1 MMNCNLLLMASLST
15 MWTVVVGLL
24 AVVTLVSIVLFL
36 LKSREVTTLKKEV
49 EELRDT
55 MRMMRY
61 EELNLSRML
70 HTVDKDNL
78 NSNPSGLTP
87 NPSPELDDLT
97 PNPSPEERGTVGIAE
112 VPDEVFSEEQVIEES
127 VAEEPIAEEPIAEEP
142 VAEEPVAEE
151 PIAEEPIA
159 EEPIAEEPIA
169 EEPVAEE
176 PIAEELVAEEPVA
189 EEPIAEESTEEE
201 INVNVVDEA
210 IENPIEI
217 LESPIV
223 DDSAS
228 SPLCEREGRDEDRDI
243 TDEASEPA
251 PIVIGTH
258 KQAINER
265 RPAIPNDLFAAWFAE
280 NDAPQIEEVTHD
292 VEKQETPAPEDVMPS
307 AEESVVAPAAN
318 VILETTVIA
327 DESGENT
334 PEDLRD
340 SPLSGRGDRVEAP
353 ISEDYASSSL
363 EEKEAINEAPETE
376 TPSQSVV
383 LSKEDERFCRKLERL
398 VNTRMR
404 NPNLNIDV
412 IAAQFGIG
420 RTNFYRKV
428 RELMGM
434 SPNDYLRKCRM
445 ERAAEMLRS
454 TELPIADVCTQVGMP
469 DAQYFSRVF
478 KSYFGMPPSAY
489 REQQD

>member
-1 MMNCNLLLMASLST
+1 MASLST

-61 EELNLSRML
+61 EEINLSRML
-70 HTVDKDNL
+70 HTVDKED
-78 NSNPSGLTP
+78 LTP
-87 NPSPELDDLT
+87 NNPSEMDSLT
-97 PNPSPEERGTVGIAE
+97 PNPSPEERGTAGIAE
-112 VPDEVFSEEQVIEES
+112 VPEETFFP
-127 VAEEPIAEEPIAEEP
+127 EEPVAEEP

-151 PIAEEPIA
+151 LIAEEPIA
-159 EEPIAEEPIA
+159 EEPLVEEFIAECPIV
-169 EEPVAEE
+169 EESPV
-176 PIAEELVAEEPVA
+176 EEL
-189 EEPIAEESTEEE
+189 
-201 INVNVVDEA
+201 NVEVVDEA
-210 IENPIEI
+210 IESPTEI
-217 LESPIV
+217 QESPIV
-223 DDSAS
+223 EDAAS
-228 SPLCEREGRDEDRDI
+228 SPLSGRGVRG
-243 TDEASEPA
+243 EADEPA
-251 PIVIGTH
+251 PVVIGTH

-280 NDAPQIEEVTHD
+280 NDAPQVEEEVHDVVEQATPASTAVAPIIEEATAAPSVSD
-292 VEKQETPAPEDVMPS
+292 IPEPSGVLMESPVVE
-307 AEESVVAPAAN
+307 
-318 VILETTVIA
+318 
-327 DESGENT
+327 
-334 PEDLRD
+334 D
-340 SPLSGRGDRVEAP
+340 S
-353 ISEDYASSSL
+353 ASSSL
-363 EEKEAINEAPETE
+363 SERVDRDEAPIVEDLASSPVHE
-376 TPSQSVV
+376 SEGRAEVQEAEVPSQPKA

-412 IAAQFGIG
+412 IAAQFGMG

-445 ERAAEMLRS
+445 ERAAELLR
-454 TELPIADVCTQVGMP
+454 TTVLPVADVCAQVGMP

-478 KSYFGMPPSAY
+478 KGYFGMPPSAY
-489 REQQD
+489 REQHD

>member
-1 MMNCNLLLMASLST
+1 MYCNLLLMASLST
-15 MWTVVVGLL
+15 MWTVNVGLL

-61 EELNLSRML
+61 EEINLSRML
-70 HTVDKDNL
+70 HTVDKED
-78 NSNPSGLTP
+78 LTP
-87 NPSPELDDLT
+87 NNPSEMDSLT
-97 PNPSPEERGTVGIAE
+97 PNPSPEERETAGIAE
-112 VPDEVFSEEQVIEES
+112 VPEETFFSEEPV
-127 VAEEPIAEEPIAEEP
+127 AEEP

-151 PIAEEPIA
+151 PVAEEPVAEEPVAEELIAEEPIA
-159 EEPIAEEPIA
+159 EEPIVEEFIA
-169 EEPVAEE
+169 EDPIVEEFPV
-176 PIAEELVAEEPVA
+176 EEL
-189 EEPIAEESTEEE
+189 
-201 INVNVVDEA
+201 NVEVVDEA
-210 IENPIEI
+210 IESPTEI
-217 LESPIV
+217 QESPIV
-223 DDSAS
+223 EDAAS
-228 SPLCEREGRDEDRDI
+228 SPLSGRGVRG
-243 TDEASEPA
+243 EADEPA
-251 PIVIGTH
+251 PVVIGTH

-280 NDAPQIEEVTHD
+280 NDAPQVEEEVHD
-292 VEKQETPAPEDVMPS
+292 VVEQATPAPT
-307 AEESVVAPAAN
+307 AVAP
-318 VILETTVIA
+318 IIEETTAAPSVSDIPEPSGVLM
-327 DESGENT
+327 ES
-334 PEDLRD
+334 PVVEDSAS
-340 SPLSGRGDRVEAP
+340 SPLSERVDRDEAP
-353 ISEDYASSSL
+353 IVEDLASSPVHES
-363 EEKEAINEAPETE
+363 EGRAEVQEAEV
-376 TPSQSVV
+376 PSQPKA

-412 IAAQFGIG
+412 IAAQFGMG

-445 ERAAEMLRS
+445 ERAAELIR
-454 TELPIADVCTQVGMP
+454 TTALPIADICAQVGMP

-478 KSYFGMPPSAY
+478 KGYFGLPPSAY

>member
-1 MMNCNLLLMASLST
+1 MASLST

-61 EELNLSRML
+61 EEINLSRML
-70 HTVDKDNL
+70 HTVDKED
-78 NSNPSGLTP
+78 LTP
-87 NPSPELDDLT
+87 NNPPEMDGLT
-97 PNPSPEERGTVGIAE
+97 PNPSPEERGTAGIAE
-112 VPDEVFSEEQVIEES
+112 VPEETFFSEEPVAEES
-127 VAEEPIAEEPIAEEP
+127 VAEEP

-151 PIAEEPIA
+151 LIAEEPIA
-159 EEPIAEEPIA
+159 EDPIVEEFIAEDPIV
-169 EEPVAEE
+169 EESPV
-176 PIAEELVAEEPVA
+176 EEL
-189 EEPIAEESTEEE
+189 
-201 INVNVVDEA
+201 NVEVVDEA
-210 IENPIEI
+210 IESPTEI
-217 LESPIV
+217 QESPIV
-223 DDSAS
+223 EDAAS
-228 SPLCEREGRDEDRDI
+228 SPLSGRGVRG
-243 TDEASEPA
+243 EADEPA
-251 PIVIGTH
+251 PVVIGTH

-280 NDAPQIEEVTHD
+280 NDAPQVEEEVHD
-292 VEKQETPAPEDVMPS
+292 VVEQATPAPT
-307 AEESVVAPAAN
+307 AVAPIVEEATAAPS
-318 VILETTVIA
+318 VSDIPEPSGVLM
-327 DESGENT
+327 ES
-334 PEDLRD
+334 PVVED
-340 SPLSGRGDRVEAP
+340 S
-353 ISEDYASSSL
+353 ASSSL
-363 EEKEAINEAPETE
+363 SERVDRDEAPIVEDLASSPVHE
-376 TPSQSVV
+376 SEGRAEVQEAEVPSQPKA

-412 IAAQFGIG
+412 IAAQFGMG

-445 ERAAEMLRS
+445 ERAAELLR
-454 TELPIADVCTQVGMP
+454 TTVLPVADVCAQVGMP

-489 REQQD
+489 REQHD

>member
-112 VPDEVFSEEQVIEES
+112 VPDEVFSEEQVIEEP
-127 VAEEPIAEEPIAEEP
+127 VAEEPVAEEP

-151 PIAEEPIA
+151 PIAEEP
-159 EEPIAEEPIA
+159 
-169 EEPVAEE
+169 
-176 PIAEELVAEEPVA
+176 VAEEPVA

-201 INVNVVDEA
+201 INVNVADEA

-228 SPLCEREGRDEDRDI
+228 SPLSEREGRDEARDI
-243 TDEASEPA
+243 TDEPSEPA
-251 PIVIGTH
+251 PVVIGTH

-280 NDAPQIEEVTHD
+280 NDAPQIEEVAHD

-307 AEESVVAPAAN
+307 AEESVVAPVAN

-334 PEDLRD
+334 PEDLGD

-353 ISEDYASSSL
+353 ISEDSASSSL
-363 EEKEAINEAPETE
+363 EAREAINEAPETE

>member
-1 MMNCNLLLMASLST
+1 MYCNLLLMASLST
-15 MWTVVVGLL
+15 MWTVNVGLL

-61 EELNLSRML
+61 EEINLSRML
-70 HTVDKDNL
+70 HTVDKED
-78 NSNPSGLTP
+78 LTP
-87 NPSPELDDLT
+87 NNPSEMDSLT
-97 PNPSPEERGTVGIAE
+97 PNPSPEERETAGIAE
-112 VPDEVFSEEQVIEES
+112 VPEETFFSEEPV
-127 VAEEPIAEEPIAEEP
+127 AEEP

-151 PIAEEPIA
+151 PVAEEPVAEELIAEEPIA
-159 EEPIAEEPIA
+159 EEPIVEEFIA
-169 EEPVAEE
+169 EDPIVEEFPV
-176 PIAEELVAEEPVA
+176 EEL
-189 EEPIAEESTEEE
+189 
-201 INVNVVDEA
+201 NVEVVDEA
-210 IENPIEI
+210 IESPTEI
-217 LESPIV
+217 QESPIV
-223 DDSAS
+223 EDAAS
-228 SPLCEREGRDEDRDI
+228 SPLSGRGVRG
-243 TDEASEPA
+243 EADEPA
-251 PIVIGTH
+251 PVVIGTH

-280 NDAPQIEEVTHD
+280 NDAPQVEEEVHD
-292 VEKQETPAPEDVMPS
+292 VVEQATPAPT
-307 AEESVVAPAAN
+307 AVAP
-318 VILETTVIA
+318 IIEETTAAPSVSDIPEPSGVLM
-327 DESGENT
+327 ES
-334 PEDLRD
+334 PVVEDSAS
-340 SPLSGRGDRVEAP
+340 SPLSERVDRDEAP
-353 ISEDYASSSL
+353 IVEDLASSPVHES
-363 EEKEAINEAPETE
+363 EGRAEVQEAEV
-376 TPSQSVV
+376 PSQPKA

-412 IAAQFGIG
+412 IAAQFGMG

-445 ERAAEMLRS
+445 ERAAELIR
-454 TELPIADVCTQVGMP
+454 TTALPIADICAQVGMP

-478 KSYFGMPPSAY
+478 KGYFGLPPSAY

>member
-1 MMNCNLLLMASLST
+1 MASLST
-15 MWTVVVGLL
+15 MWTVIVGLL

-61 EELNLSRML
+61 EEINLSRML
-70 HTVDKDNL
+70 HTVDKED
-78 NSNPSGLTP
+78 LTP
-87 NPSPELDDLT
+87 NNPSEMDSLT
-97 PNPSPEERGTVGIAE
+97 PNPSPEERGTAGIAE
-112 VPDEVFSEEQVIEES
+112 VPEETFSEEPIL
-127 VAEEPIAEEPIAEEP
+127 EEPIAEESISKEYLLEEP
-142 VAEEPVAEE
+142 DVETANEFLESSSEIIEAPIVEAPIAEE

-169 EEPVAEE
+169 EEPMVEE
-176 PIAEELVAEEPVA
+176 FIAEG
-189 EEPIAEESTEEE
+189 PIVEESPVEEL
-201 INVNVVDEA
+201 NVEVVDEA
-210 IENPIEI
+210 IESPTEI
-217 LESPIV
+217 QESPIV
-223 DDSAS
+223 EDAAS
-228 SPLCEREGRDEDRDI
+228 SPLSGRGGRG
-243 TDEASEPA
+243 EADEPA
-251 PIVIGTH
+251 PVVIGTH

-280 NDAPQIEEVTHD
+280 NDAPQVEEEVHD
-292 VEKQETPAPEDVMPS
+292 VVEQATH
-307 AEESVVAPAAN
+307 APAA
-318 VILETTVIA
+318 V
-327 DESGENT
+327 
-334 PEDLRD
+334 
-340 SPLSGRGDRVEAP
+340 AP
-353 ISEDYASSSL
+353 IVEEATAAPSVSDIPEPSGVLMESPVVVDSASSSL
-363 EEKEAINEAPETE
+363 SERVDRDEAPIVEDLASSPVHE
-376 TPSQSVV
+376 SEGRAEVQEAEVPSQPKA

-412 IAAQFGIG
+412 IAAQFGMG

-445 ERAAEMLRS
+445 ERAAELLR
-454 TELPIADVCTQVGMP
+454 TTVLPVADVCAQVGMP

-489 REQQD
+489 REQHD

>member
-1 MMNCNLLLMASLST
+1 MASLST

-61 EELNLSRML
+61 EEINLSRML
-70 HTVDKDNL
+70 HTVDK
-78 NSNPSGLTP
+78 
-87 NPSPELDDLT
+87 EDLT
-97 PNPSPEERGTVGIAE
+97 PNNPSEMDSLTPDPSPEERETAGIAE
-112 VPDEVFSEEQVIEES
+112 VPEEP
-127 VAEEPIAEEPIAEEP
+127 VAEEPVAEEPVAEEPVAEEPVAEEP

-169 EEPVAEE
+169 EEPMVEE
-176 PIAEELVAEEPVA
+176 FIAEG
-189 EEPIAEESTEEE
+189 PIVEESPVEEL
-201 INVNVVDEA
+201 NVEVVDEA
-210 IENPIEI
+210 IESPTEI
-217 LESPIV
+217 QESPIV
-223 DDSAS
+223 EDSAS
-228 SPLCEREGRDEDRDI
+228 SPLSGRGGRGEADEP
-243 TDEASEPA
+243 SPV
-251 PIVIGTH
+251 VIGTH

-280 NDAPQIEEVTHD
+280 NDAPQVEEEVAQD
-292 VEKQETPAPEDVMPS
+292 VVEQATPAPTAVPPIVE
-307 AEESVVAPAAN
+307 
-318 VILETTVIA
+318 ETTAAPSVDDIPEPSGVLM
-327 DESGENT
+327 ES
-334 PEDLRD
+334 PVVEDSAS
-340 SPLSGRGDRVEAP
+340 SPLSERVDRDEAP
-353 ISEDYASSSL
+353 IVEDLANSPVHESEGRA
-363 EEKEAINEAPETE
+363 EVQEAGV
-376 TPSQSVV
+376 PSQPKA

-412 IAAQFGIG
+412 IAAQFGMG

-445 ERAAEMLRS
+445 ERAAELLR
-454 TELPIADVCTQVGMP
+454 TTVLPVADVCAQVGMP

-489 REQQD
+489 REQHD

>member
-1 MMNCNLLLMASLST
+1 MASLST
-15 MWTVVVGLL
+15 MWTVIVGLL
-24 AVVTLVSIVLFL
+24 AVVTLVSIVLFI

-61 EELNLSRML
+61 EEINLSRML
-70 HTVDKDNL
+70 HTVDKED
-78 NSNPSGLTP
+78 LTP
-87 NPSPELDDLT
+87 NNPSEMDSLT
-97 PNPSPEERGTVGIAE
+97 PNPSPEERGTAGIAE
-112 VPDEVFSEEQVIEES
+112 VPEETFS
-127 VAEEPIAEEPIAEEP
+127 EEP

-151 PIAEEPIA
+151 PIAEEPVADEPVAEEPVAEGPIAEEPIA

-169 EEPVAEE
+169 ED
-176 PIAEELVAEEPVA
+176 PIVEEL
-189 EEPIAEESTEEE
+189 
-201 INVNVVDEA
+201 NVEVVDEA
-210 IENPIEI
+210 IESPTEI
-217 LESPIV
+217 QESPIV
-223 DDSAS
+223 EGAAS
-228 SPLCEREGRDEDRDI
+228 SPLSGRGVRG
-243 TDEASEPA
+243 EADEPA
-251 PIVIGTH
+251 HVVIGTH

-280 NDAPQIEEVTHD
+280 NDAPQVEEELAQD
-292 VEKQETPAPEDVMPS
+292 VVEQATPAS
-307 AEESVVAPAAN
+307 TAVAPIVEEATAAPS
-318 VILETTVIA
+318 VSDIPEPSGVLM
-327 DESGENT
+327 ES
-334 PEDLRD
+334 PVVEDSAS
-340 SPLSGRGDRVEAP
+340 SPLSERVDRDEAP
-353 ISEDYASSSL
+353 IVEDLASSPVHES
-363 EEKEAINEAPETE
+363 EGRAEVQEAEV
-376 TPSQSVV
+376 PSQPKA

-412 IAAQFGIG
+412 IAAQFGMG

-445 ERAAEMLRS
+445 ERAAELLR
-454 TELPIADVCTQVGMP
+454 TTVLPVADVCAQVGMP

-489 REQQD
+489 REQHD

>member
-1 MMNCNLLLMASLST
+1 MMKCNLLLMASLST

-112 VPDEVFSEEQVIEES
+112 VPDEVFSEEQVIEEP
-127 VAEEPIAEEPIAEEP
+127 VAEEPIAEEP

-159 EEPIAEEPIA
+159 EEP
-169 EEPVAEE
+169 VAEE
-176 PIAEELVAEEPVA
+176 PVAEEPVA
-189 EEPIAEESTEEE
+189 EEPIAEEPVAEESTEEE
-201 INVNVVDEA
+201 IDVNVADEA

-228 SPLCEREGRDEDRDI
+228 SPLYEREGRDEARDI
-243 TDEASEPA
+243 TDEPSEPA
-251 PIVIGTH
+251 PVVIGTH

-280 NDAPQIEEVTHD
+280 NDAPQIEEVAHD

-307 AEESVVAPAAN
+307 AEESVVAPVAN

>member
-1 MMNCNLLLMASLST
+1 MASLST

-61 EELNLSRML
+61 EEINLSRML
-70 HTVDKDNL
+70 HTVDKED
-78 NSNPSGLTP
+78 LTP
-87 NPSPELDDLT
+87 NNPSEMDSLT
-97 PNPSPEERGTVGIAE
+97 PNPSPEERGTAGIAE
-112 VPDEVFSEEQVIEES
+112 VPEETFS
-127 VAEEPIAEEPIAEEP
+127 EEPIAEESISKESLLEEP
-142 VAEEPVAEE
+142 DVETADEFLESSSEIIEAPIVEA

-159 EEPIAEEPIA
+159 EEPIAEEPMVEEFIA
-169 EEPVAEE
+169 EGPIVEDPPV
-176 PIAEELVAEEPVA
+176 EEL
-189 EEPIAEESTEEE
+189 
-201 INVNVVDEA
+201 NVEVVDEA
-210 IENPIEI
+210 IESPTEI
-217 LESPIV
+217 QESPIV
-223 DDSAS
+223 EDAAS
-228 SPLCEREGRDEDRDI
+228 SPLSGRGVRG
-243 TDEASEPA
+243 EADEPA
-251 PIVIGTH
+251 PVVIGTH

-265 RPAIPNDLFAAWFAE
+265 CPAIPNDLFAAWFAE
-280 NDAPQIEEVTHD
+280 NDAPQVEEEVAQD
-292 VEKQETPAPEDVMPS
+292 VVEQATPAPT
-307 AEESVVAPAAN
+307 AVAP
-318 VILETTVIA
+318 IIEETTAAPSVSDIPEPSGVLI
-327 DESGENT
+327 ES
-334 PEDLRD
+334 PVVEDSAS
-340 SPLSGRGDRVEAP
+340 SPLSERVDRDEAP
-353 ISEDYASSSL
+353 IVEDLANSPVHESEGRA
-363 EEKEAINEAPETE
+363 EVQEAGV
-376 TPSQSVV
+376 PSQPKA

-412 IAAQFGIG
+412 IAAQFGMG

-445 ERAAEMLRS
+445 ERAAELLR
-454 TELPIADVCTQVGMP
+454 TTVLPVADVCAQVGMP

-489 REQQD
+489 REQHD

>member
-1 MMNCNLLLMASLST
+1 MYCNLLLMASLST
-15 MWTVVVGLL
+15 MWTVIVGLL

-61 EELNLSRML
+61 EEINLSRML
-70 HTVDKDNL
+70 HTVDKED
-78 NSNPSGLTP
+78 LTP
-87 NPSPELDDLT
+87 NNPSEMDSLT
-97 PNPSPEERGTVGIAE
+97 PNPSPEERGTAGIAE
-112 VPDEVFSEEQVIEES
+112 VPEETFSEEPIL
-127 VAEEPIAEEPIAEEP
+127 EEPIAEESTSKESLLEEP
-142 VAEEPVAEE
+142 DVETADEFLESSSEIIEAPIVEAPIVEA

-169 EEPVAEE
+169 EDPIVEESPV
-176 PIAEELVAEEPVA
+176 EEL
-189 EEPIAEESTEEE
+189 
-201 INVNVVDEA
+201 NVEVVDEA
-210 IENPIEI
+210 IESPTEI
-217 LESPIV
+217 QESPIV
-223 DDSAS
+223 EDAAS
-228 SPLCEREGRDEDRDI
+228 SPLSGRGGRG
-243 TDEASEPA
+243 EADEPA
-251 PIVIGTH
+251 PVVIGTH

-280 NDAPQIEEVTHD
+280 NDAPQVEEEVVQD
-292 VEKQETPAPEDVMPS
+292 VVEQATPAPT
-307 AEESVVAPAAN
+307 AVAPIVEEATAAPS
-318 VILETTVIA
+318 VSDIPEPSGVLM
-327 DESGENT
+327 ES
-334 PEDLRD
+334 PVVEDSAS
-340 SPLSGRGDRVEAP
+340 SPLSESVDRDEAP
-353 ISEDYASSSL
+353 IVEDLASSPVHES
-363 EEKEAINEAPETE
+363 EGRAEVQEAEV
-376 TPSQSVV
+376 PSQPKA

-412 IAAQFGIG
+412 IAAQFGMG

-445 ERAAEMLRS
+445 ERAAELLR
-454 TELPIADVCTQVGMP
+454 TTVLPVADVCAQVGMP

-489 REQQD
+489 REQHD

>member
-112 VPDEVFSEEQVIEES
+112 VPDEVFSEEQVIEEPVAEEP
-127 VAEEPIAEEPIAEEP
+127 VAEEPI
-142 VAEEPVAEE
+142 AEEPVAEE

-159 EEPIAEEPIA
+159 EES
-169 EEPVAEE
+169 V
-176 PIAEELVAEEPVA
+176 
-189 EEPIAEESTEEE
+189 AEESTEEE
-201 INVNVVDEA
+201 INVNVADEA

-228 SPLCEREGRDEDRDI
+228 SPLCEREGRDEARDI
-243 TDEASEPA
+243 TDEPSEPA
-251 PIVIGTH
+251 PVVIGTH

-307 AEESVVAPAAN
+307 AEESVVAPVAN
-318 VILETTVIA
+318 VILGTAVIA

-334 PEDLRD
+334 PEDLGD

>member
-1 MMNCNLLLMASLST
+1 MYCNLLLMASLST
-15 MWTVVVGLL
+15 MWTVIVGLL
-24 AVVTLVSIVLFL
+24 AVVTLVSIVLFI

-61 EELNLSRML
+61 EEINLSRML
-70 HTVDKDNL
+70 HTVDKED
-78 NSNPSGLTP
+78 LTP
-87 NPSPELDDLT
+87 NNPSEMDSLT
-97 PNPSPEERGTVGIAE
+97 PNPSPEERGTAGIAE
-112 VPDEVFSEEQVIEES
+112 VPEETFSEEP
-127 VAEEPIAEEPIAEEP
+127 VAEEPVAEEPIAEEP
-142 VAEEPVAEE
+142 VADEPVADEPVADEPVAEEPVADEPIAEE

-169 EEPVAEE
+169 ED
-176 PIAEELVAEEPVA
+176 PIVEEL
-189 EEPIAEESTEEE
+189 
-201 INVNVVDEA
+201 NVEVVDEA
-210 IENPIEI
+210 IESPTEI
-217 LESPIV
+217 QESPIV
-223 DDSAS
+223 EGAAS
-228 SPLCEREGRDEDRDI
+228 SPLSGRGVRG
-243 TDEASEPA
+243 EADEPA
-251 PIVIGTH
+251 HVVIGTH

-280 NDAPQIEEVTHD
+280 NDAPQVEEELAQD
-292 VEKQETPAPEDVMPS
+292 VVEQATPAS
-307 AEESVVAPAAN
+307 TAVAPIVEEATAAPS
-318 VILETTVIA
+318 VSDIPEPSGVLM
-327 DESGENT
+327 ES
-334 PEDLRD
+334 PVVEDSAS
-340 SPLSGRGDRVEAP
+340 SPLSERVDRDEAP
-353 ISEDYASSSL
+353 IVEDLASSPVHES
-363 EEKEAINEAPETE
+363 EGRAEVQEAEV
-376 TPSQSVV
+376 PSQPKA

-412 IAAQFGIG
+412 IAAQFGMG

-445 ERAAEMLRS
+445 ERAAELLR
-454 TELPIADVCTQVGMP
+454 TTVLPVADVCAQVGMP

-489 REQQD
+489 REQHD

>member
-1 MMNCNLLLMASLST
+1 MASLST

-61 EELNLSRML
+61 EEINLSRML
-70 HTVDKDNL
+70 HTVDKED
-78 NSNPSGLTP
+78 LTP
-87 NPSPELDDLT
+87 NNPSEMDSLT
-97 PNPSPEERGTVGIAE
+97 PNPSPEERETAGIAE
-112 VPDEVFSEEQVIEES
+112 VPEETFSEEPIL
-127 VAEEPIAEEPIAEEP
+127 EEPIAEESISKESLLEEP
-142 VAEEPVAEE
+142 DVETAYEFLESSSEIIEAPIVEA

-159 EEPIAEEPIA
+159 EEPIAEGPIV
-169 EEPVAEE
+169 EESPV
-176 PIAEELVAEEPVA
+176 EEL
-189 EEPIAEESTEEE
+189 
-201 INVNVVDEA
+201 NVEVVDEV
-210 IENPIEI
+210 IESPTEI
-217 LESPIV
+217 QESPIV
-223 DDSAS
+223 EDSAS
-228 SPLCEREGRDEDRDI
+228 SPLSGRGGRG
-243 TDEASEPA
+243 EADEPA
-251 PIVIGTH
+251 PVVMGTH

-280 NDAPQIEEVTHD
+280 NDVPQVEEEVHD
-292 VEKQETPAPEDVMPS
+292 VVEQATPAPT
-307 AEESVVAPAAN
+307 AVAP
-318 VILETTVIA
+318 IIEETTAAPSVSDIPEPSGVLM
-327 DESGENT
+327 ES
-334 PEDLRD
+334 PVVEDSAS
-340 SPLSGRGDRVEAP
+340 SPLSERVDRDEAP
-353 ISEDYASSSL
+353 IVEDLANSPVHESEGRA
-363 EEKEAINEAPETE
+363 EVQEAEV
-376 TPSQSVV
+376 PSQPKA

-412 IAAQFGIG
+412 IAAQFGMG

-445 ERAAEMLRS
+445 ERAAALLRS
-454 TELPIADVCTQVGMP
+454 TDLTVNEVCAQVGIP

-478 KSYFGMPPSAY
+478 KGYYGMPPSAY
-489 REQQD
+489 REQHD

>member
-1 MMNCNLLLMASLST
+1 MYCNLLLMASLST
-15 MWTVVVGLL
+15 MWTVNVGLL

-61 EELNLSRML
+61 EEINLSRML
-70 HTVDKDNL
+70 HTVDKED
-78 NSNPSGLTP
+78 LTP
-87 NPSPELDDLT
+87 NNPSEMDSLT
-97 PNPSPEERGTVGIAE
+97 PNPSPEERETAGIAE
-112 VPDEVFSEEQVIEES
+112 VPEETFFS
-127 VAEEPIAEEPIAEEP
+127 EEP

-151 PIAEEPIA
+151 LIAEEPIA
-159 EEPIAEEPIA
+159 EEPIVEEFIA
-169 EEPVAEE
+169 EDPIVEEFPV
-176 PIAEELVAEEPVA
+176 EEL
-189 EEPIAEESTEEE
+189 
-201 INVNVVDEA
+201 NVEVVDEA
-210 IENPIEI
+210 IESPTEI
-217 LESPIV
+217 QESPIV
-223 DDSAS
+223 EDAAS
-228 SPLCEREGRDEDRDI
+228 SPLSGRGVRG
-243 TDEASEPA
+243 EADEPA
-251 PIVIGTH
+251 PVVIGTH

-280 NDAPQIEEVTHD
+280 NDAPQVEEEVHD
-292 VEKQETPAPEDVMPS
+292 VVEQATPAPT
-307 AEESVVAPAAN
+307 AVAP
-318 VILETTVIA
+318 IIEETTAAPSVSDIPEPSGVLM
-327 DESGENT
+327 ES
-334 PEDLRD
+334 PVVEDSAS
-340 SPLSGRGDRVEAP
+340 SPLSERVDRDEAP
-353 ISEDYASSSL
+353 IVEDLASSPVHES
-363 EEKEAINEAPETE
+363 EGRAEVQEAEV
-376 TPSQSVV
+376 PSQPKA

-412 IAAQFGIG
+412 IAAQFGMG

-445 ERAAEMLRS
+445 ERAAELIR
-454 TELPIADVCTQVGMP
+454 TTALPIADICAQVGMP

-478 KSYFGMPPSAY
+478 KGYFGLPPSAY

>member
-1 MMNCNLLLMASLST
+1 MASLST
-15 MWTVVVGLL
+15 MWTVIVGLL
-24 AVVTLVSIVLFL
+24 AVVTLVSIVLFI

-61 EELNLSRML
+61 EEINLSRML
-70 HTVDKDNL
+70 HTVDKED
-78 NSNPSGLTP
+78 LTP
-87 NPSPELDDLT
+87 NNPSEMDSLT
-97 PNPSPEERGTVGIAE
+97 PNPSPEERGTAGIAE
-112 VPDEVFSEEQVIEES
+112 VPEETFSEEP
-127 VAEEPIAEEPIAEEP
+127 VAEEPVAEEPIAEEP
-142 VAEEPVAEE
+142 VADEPVADEPVADEPVAEEPVADEPIAEE

-169 EEPVAEE
+169 ED
-176 PIAEELVAEEPVA
+176 PIVEEL
-189 EEPIAEESTEEE
+189 
-201 INVNVVDEA
+201 NVEVVDEA
-210 IENPIEI
+210 IESPTEI
-217 LESPIV
+217 QESPIV
-223 DDSAS
+223 EGAAS
-228 SPLCEREGRDEDRDI
+228 SPLSGRGVRG
-243 TDEASEPA
+243 EADEPA
-251 PIVIGTH
+251 HVVIGTH

-280 NDAPQIEEVTHD
+280 NDAPQVEEELAQD
-292 VEKQETPAPEDVMPS
+292 VVEQATPAS
-307 AEESVVAPAAN
+307 TAVAPIVEEATAAPS
-318 VILETTVIA
+318 VSDIPEPSGVLM
-327 DESGENT
+327 ES
-334 PEDLRD
+334 PVVEDSAS
-340 SPLSGRGDRVEAP
+340 SPLSERVDRDEAP
-353 ISEDYASSSL
+353 IVEDLASSPVHES
-363 EEKEAINEAPETE
+363 EGRAEVQEAEV
-376 TPSQSVV
+376 PSQPKA

-412 IAAQFGIG
+412 IAAQFGMG

-445 ERAAEMLRS
+445 ERAAELLR
-454 TELPIADVCTQVGMP
+454 TTVLPVADVCAQVGMP

-489 REQQD
+489 REQHD

>member
-1 MMNCNLLLMASLST
+1 MASLST
-15 MWTVVVGLL
+15 MWTVIVGLL
-24 AVVTLVSIVLFL
+24 AVVTLVSIVLFI

-61 EELNLSRML
+61 EEINLSRML
-70 HTVDKDNL
+70 HTVDKVD
-78 NSNPSGLTP
+78 LTP
-87 NPSPELDDLT
+87 NNPSEMDSLT
-97 PNPSPEERGTVGIAE
+97 PNPSPEERGTAGIAE
-112 VPDEVFSEEQVIEES
+112 VPEETFSEEP
-127 VAEEPIAEEPIAEEP
+127 VAEEPVAEEPIAEEP
-142 VAEEPVAEE
+142 VADEPVADEPVAEEPVADE

-169 EEPVAEE
+169 ED
-176 PIAEELVAEEPVA
+176 PIVEEL
-189 EEPIAEESTEEE
+189 
-201 INVNVVDEA
+201 NVEVVDEA
-210 IENPIEI
+210 IESPTEI
-217 LESPIV
+217 QESPIV
-223 DDSAS
+223 EGAAS
-228 SPLCEREGRDEDRDI
+228 SPLSGRGVRG
-243 TDEASEPA
+243 EADEPA
-251 PIVIGTH
+251 HVVIGTH

-280 NDAPQIEEVTHD
+280 NDAPQVEEELAQD
-292 VEKQETPAPEDVMPS
+292 VVEQATPAS
-307 AEESVVAPAAN
+307 TAVAPIVEEATAAPS
-318 VILETTVIA
+318 VSDIPEPSGVLM
-327 DESGENT
+327 ES
-334 PEDLRD
+334 PVVEDSAS
-340 SPLSGRGDRVEAP
+340 SPLSERVDRDEAP
-353 ISEDYASSSL
+353 IVEDLASSPVHES
-363 EEKEAINEAPETE
+363 EGRAEVQEAEV
-376 TPSQSVV
+376 PSQPKA

-412 IAAQFGIG
+412 IAAQFGMG

-445 ERAAEMLRS
+445 ERAAELLR
-454 TELPIADVCTQVGMP
+454 TTVLPVADVCAQVGMP

-489 REQQD
+489 REQHD

>member
-1 MMNCNLLLMASLST
+1 MCCNLLLMASLST
-15 MWTVVVGLL
+15 MWTVIVGLL

-61 EELNLSRML
+61 EEINLSRML
-70 HTVDKDNL
+70 HTVDKDSITPEPL
-78 NSNPSGLTP
+78 SLTP
-87 NPSPELDDLT
+87 NPSSLT
-97 PNPSPEERGTVGIAE
+97 PNPSPEERGTAGIAE
-112 VPDEVFSEEQVIEES
+112 GPDETFSEEQVMEEPISEEPISEEPISEASITEDPITENPIAEELITKETPLEDLDVETADESLESPNEIIEDPIT
-127 VAEEPIAEEPIAEEP
+127 EEPIAEEAP
-142 VAEEPVAEE
+142 V
-151 PIAEEPIA
+151 
-159 EEPIAEEPIA
+159 
-169 EEPVAEE
+169 
-176 PIAEELVAEEPVA
+176 EELNVEVA
-189 EEPIAEESTEEE
+189 
-201 INVNVVDEA
+201 DEA
-210 IENPIEI
+210 IESPAEIIEV
-217 LESPIV
+217 P
-223 DDSAS
+223 
-228 SPLCEREGRDEDRDI
+228 
-243 TDEASEPA
+243 EPA
-251 PIVIGTH
+251 PVVIGTH

-280 NDAPQIEEVTHD
+280 NDAPQIEEEVSQD
-292 VEKQETPAPEDVMPS
+292 VEEQATPVSTEAVPS
-307 AEESVVAPAAN
+307 VEEPIVVPAAN
-318 VILETTVIA
+318 VILKTTLIA
-327 DESGENT
+327 DESLGNT
-334 PEDLRD
+334 PNDLVG
-340 SPLSGRGDRVEAP
+340 SSLLGSGGRGEAQEAGDEAP
-353 ISEDYASSSL
+353 SQP
-363 EEKEAINEAPETE
+363 EA
-376 TPSQSVV
+376 

-445 ERAAEMLRS
+445 ERAAELLRS
-454 TELPIADVCTQVGMP
+454 TEQPVADICAQVGMP

-478 KSYFGMPPSAY
+478 KSYFGMPPSTY

>member
-97 PNPSPEERGTVGIAE
+97 PNPSPEERGTVGFAE
-112 VPDEVFSEEQVIEES
+112 VPDEVFSEEQVIEEP
-127 VAEEPIAEEPIAEEP
+127 VAEAPIAEAPVAEEP

-169 EEPVAEE
+169 EE
-176 PIAEELVAEEPVA
+176 
-189 EEPIAEESTEEE
+189 STEEE
-201 INVNVVDEA
+201 INVNVADEA

-228 SPLCEREGRDEDRDI
+228 SPLCEREGRDEARDI
-243 TDEASEPA
+243 TDEPSAPA
-251 PIVIGTH
+251 PVVIGIH

-280 NDAPQIEEVTHD
+280 NDAPQIEEVAHD
-292 VEKQETPAPEDVMPS
+292 VEKQETPASEDVMPS
-307 AEESVVAPAAN
+307 AEESVVAPVAN
-318 VILETTVIA
+318 VILGTAVIA

-334 PEDLRD
+334 PEDLVG
-340 SPLSGRGDRVEAP
+340 SPLSGRGERVEIP
-353 ISEDYASSSL
+353 ISENSASSSL

>member
-24 AVVTLVSIVLFL
+24 AVVTLVSIVMFL

-112 VPDEVFSEEQVIEES
+112 VPDEVFSEEQVIEE
-127 VAEEPIAEEPIAEEP
+127 P

-159 EEPIAEEPIA
+159 EES
-169 EEPVAEE
+169 V
-176 PIAEELVAEEPVA
+176 
-189 EEPIAEESTEEE
+189 AEESTEEE
-201 INVNVVDEA
+201 INVNVADEA

-228 SPLCEREGRDEDRDI
+228 SPLCEREGRDEARDI
-243 TDEASEPA
+243 TDEPSAPA
-251 PIVIGTH
+251 PVVIGTH

-280 NDAPQIEEVTHD
+280 NDAPQIEEVAHD

-334 PEDLRD
+334 PEDLGD
-340 SPLSGRGDRVEAP
+340 SPLSGRGERVEAP

>member
-1 MMNCNLLLMASLST
+1 MASLST
-15 MWTVVVGLL
+15 MWTVIVGLL

-61 EELNLSRML
+61 EEINLSRML
-70 HTVDKDNL
+70 HTVDKED
-78 NSNPSGLTP
+78 LTP
-87 NPSPELDDLT
+87 NNPSEMDSLT
-97 PNPSPEERGTVGIAE
+97 PNPSPEERGTAGIAE
-112 VPDEVFSEEQVIEES
+112 VPEETFSEE
-127 VAEEPIAEEPIAEEP
+127 P
-142 VAEEPVAEE
+142 V
-151 PIAEEPIA
+151 
-159 EEPIAEEPIA
+159 AEEPIA

-176 PIAEELVAEEPVA
+176 PIAEELIAEEPIA
-189 EEPIAEESTEEE
+189 EEPIAEESIAEKPIVEESPVE
-201 INVNVVDEA
+201 ELNVEVVDEA
-210 IENPIEI
+210 IESPTEI
-217 LESPIV
+217 QESPIV
-223 DDSAS
+223 EDAAS
-228 SPLCEREGRDEDRDI
+228 SPLSGRGVRG
-243 TDEASEPA
+243 EADEPA
-251 PIVIGTH
+251 PVVIGTH

-280 NDAPQIEEVTHD
+280 NDAPQVEEEVHD
-292 VEKQETPAPEDVMPS
+292 VVEQATPAPT
-307 AEESVVAPAAN
+307 AVAPIIEEATAAPS
-318 VILETTVIA
+318 VSDIPEPSGVLM
-327 DESGENT
+327 ES
-334 PEDLRD
+334 PVVEDSAS
-340 SPLSGRGDRVEAP
+340 SPLSERVDRDEAP
-353 ISEDYASSSL
+353 IVEDLASSPVHES
-363 EEKEAINEAPETE
+363 EGRAEVQEAEM
-376 TPSQSVV
+376 PSQPKA

-412 IAAQFGIG
+412 IAAQFGMG

-445 ERAAEMLRS
+445 ERAAELLR
-454 TELPIADVCTQVGMP
+454 TTVLPVADVCAQVGMP

-489 REQQD
+489 REQHD

>member
-1 MMNCNLLLMASLST
+1 MASLST

-61 EELNLSRML
+61 EEINLSRML
-70 HTVDKDNL
+70 HTVDKED
-78 NSNPSGLTP
+78 LTP
-87 NPSPELDDLT
+87 NNPSEMDSLT
-97 PNPSPEERGTVGIAE
+97 PNPSPEERGTAGIAE
-112 VPDEVFSEEQVIEES
+112 VPEETFSEEPV
-127 VAEEPIAEEPIAEEP
+127 AEEP

-151 PIAEEPIA
+151 PVADEPVAEEPVAEGPIAEEPIA

-169 EEPVAEE
+169 ED
-176 PIAEELVAEEPVA
+176 PIAEDPIVEEL
-189 EEPIAEESTEEE
+189 
-201 INVNVVDEA
+201 NVEVVDEA
-210 IENPIEI
+210 IESPTEI
-217 LESPIV
+217 QESPIV
-223 DDSAS
+223 EDAAS
-228 SPLCEREGRDEDRDI
+228 SPLSGRGVRG
-243 TDEASEPA
+243 EADEPA
-251 PIVIGTH
+251 PVVIGTH

-280 NDAPQIEEVTHD
+280 NDAPQVEEEVAQD
-292 VEKQETPAPEDVMPS
+292 VVEQATPAP
-307 AEESVVAPAAN
+307 AAVAP
-318 VILETTVIA
+318 IIEETTAAPSVSDIPEPSGVLM
-327 DESGENT
+327 ES
-334 PEDLRD
+334 PVVEDSAS
-340 SPLSGRGDRVEAP
+340 SPLSERVDRDEAP
-353 ISEDYASSSL
+353 IVEDLANSPVHESEGRA
-363 EEKEAINEAPETE
+363 EVQEAEV
-376 TPSQSVV
+376 PSQPKA

-412 IAAQFGIG
+412 IAAQFGMG

-445 ERAAEMLRS
+445 ERAAELLR
-454 TELPIADVCTQVGMP
+454 TTVLPVADVCAQVGMP

-489 REQQD
+489 REQHD

>member
-112 VPDEVFSEEQVIEES
+112 VPDEVFSEEQVIEEPVAEEP
-127 VAEEPIAEEPIAEEP
+127 VAEEPI
-142 VAEEPVAEE
+142 AEEPVAEE

-159 EEPIAEEPIA
+159 EES
-169 EEPVAEE
+169 V
-176 PIAEELVAEEPVA
+176 
-189 EEPIAEESTEEE
+189 AEESTEEE
-201 INVNVVDEA
+201 INVNVADEA

-228 SPLCEREGRDEDRDI
+228 SPLCEREGRDEARDI
-243 TDEASEPA
+243 TDEPSEPA
-251 PIVIGTH
+251 PVVIGTH

-334 PEDLRD
+334 PEDLGD

>member
-1 MMNCNLLLMASLST
+1 MYCNLLLMASLST
-15 MWTVVVGLL
+15 MWTVIVGLL

-61 EELNLSRML
+61 EEINLSRML
-70 HTVDKDNL
+70 HTVDKED
-78 NSNPSGLTP
+78 LTP
-87 NPSPELDDLT
+87 NNPSEMDSLT
-97 PNPSPEERGTVGIAE
+97 PNPSPEERETAGIAE
-112 VPDEVFSEEQVIEES
+112 VPEETFFP
-127 VAEEPIAEEPIAEEP
+127 EEPVAEEP

-151 PIAEEPIA
+151 PIAEELIA
-159 EEPIAEEPIA
+159 EEPIAEEPMVEEFIAEDPIA
-169 EEPVAEE
+169 EEPPV
-176 PIAEELVAEEPVA
+176 EEL
-189 EEPIAEESTEEE
+189 
-201 INVNVVDEA
+201 NVEVVDEA
-210 IENPIEI
+210 IESPTEI
-217 LESPIV
+217 QESPIV
-223 DDSAS
+223 EDAAS
-228 SPLCEREGRDEDRDI
+228 SPLSGRGVRG
-243 TDEASEPA
+243 EADEPA
-251 PIVIGTH
+251 PVVIGTH

-280 NDAPQIEEVTHD
+280 NDAPQVEEEVAQD
-292 VEKQETPAPEDVMPS
+292 VVEQATPAS
-307 AEESVVAPAAN
+307 TVVAPIVEEATAAPS
-318 VILETTVIA
+318 VSDIPEPSGVLM
-327 DESGENT
+327 ES
-334 PEDLRD
+334 PVVED
-340 SPLSGRGDRVEAP
+340 S
-353 ISEDYASSSL
+353 ASSSL
-363 EEKEAINEAPETE
+363 SERVDRDEAPIVEDLANSPVHE
-376 TPSQSVV
+376 SEGRAEVQEAEVPSQPKA

-412 IAAQFGIG
+412 IAAQFGMG

-445 ERAAEMLRS
+445 ERAAELIR
-454 TELPIADVCTQVGMP
+454 TTALPIADICAQVGMP

-478 KSYFGMPPSAY
+478 KGYFGMPPSAY